1 MNNGLRWLGLTYEL
15 EPELQLLKLFLPLFA
30 TARAAGG
37 PAVAVVEGEREVG
50 GGKKAGSWEA
60 RGGGGGEES
69 SPAACNTPASAIGG
83 VATTSE
89 IGSGDNVRNDTR
101 F

>member
-1 MNNGLRWLGLTYEL
+1 MTKI
-15 EPELQLLKLFLPLFA
+15 QLLKLFLPLFA

-60 RGGGGGEES
+60 RGGGGGGEES